1 MVKLIILFRV
11 NKGSF
16 SQRYEDGYNQFMI
29 LIDQLPSLRRKEVG
43 TMFGGMQGRMPYG
56 QIIEASFDSR
66 EALQEALTS
75 EAGIEAGKLL
85 ISFAGTDAIALYA
98 DVLEESYPVD
108 WPGYP
113 QSDDTPGTNDDL
125 GHTDD

>member
-16 SQRYEDGYNQFMI
+16 SQRYEDGYNQFMV
-29 LIDQLPSLRRKEVG
+29 LIDQLPGLRRKEVG

-56 QIIEASFDSR
+56 QILEASFDSR
-66 EALQEALTS
+66 AALQEALTS
-75 EAGIEAGKLL
+75 EAGIEAGKTL

-113 QSDDTPGTNDDL
+113 DSDEIPDDID
-125 GHTDD
+125 HTGS